1 VVSWTG
7 RKVSNGVA
15 YAAEVFY
22 LGYLS
27 LKELFSHPLH
37 GRGETYRVIA
47 RQVIFTGVDALP
59 AVSFI
64 ALLIGLLVIIQAGT
78 TLPRFGAGAL
88 LANII
93 VLTIVREL
101 GPLITA
107 FIVVWRS
114 GTAIATELGNMRVG
128 QEITAL
134 ESMGISL
141 TRFIVMP
148 RLVGAV
154 ISMICLTVYFDIVA
168 VIGGFFVAK
177 TKLTIPLS
185 VYVNDIGNALSPA
198 DLLITVI
205 KAVLFGF
212 TIALICSHHGLS
224 VQAATTEVPQ
234 QTTRAMLNTVT
245 ICLVLDIIV
254 TVGFYL

>member
-1 VVSWTG
+1 VVAWIG
-7 RKVSNGVA
+7 RKTSDGVA
-15 YAAEVFY
+15 YAAEVLY

-27 LKELFSHPLH
+27 FKELFSRSPR
-37 GRGETYRVIA
+37 GRGEAYRVIA

-59 AVSFI
+59 AVSVI
-64 ALLIGLLVIIQAGT
+64 ALMVGLLVIIQAGT
-78 TLPRFGAGAL
+78 TLPRVGAGAL
-88 LANII
+88 LAQII
-93 VLTIVREL
+93 VVTIVREL

-128 QEITAL
+128 QELTAL
-134 ESMGISL
+134 EAMGISL

-148 RLVGAV
+148 RLIGTILAMV
-154 ISMICLTVYFDIVA
+154 CLTVYFDVVA

-177 TKLTIPLS
+177 IKLTIPFEVYLADIAATLS
-185 VYVNDIGNALSPA
+185 LA

-205 KAVLFGF
+205 KAALFGC

-224 VQAATTEVPQ
+224 VQGASTEVPQ

-254 TVGFYL
+254 TLGFYS